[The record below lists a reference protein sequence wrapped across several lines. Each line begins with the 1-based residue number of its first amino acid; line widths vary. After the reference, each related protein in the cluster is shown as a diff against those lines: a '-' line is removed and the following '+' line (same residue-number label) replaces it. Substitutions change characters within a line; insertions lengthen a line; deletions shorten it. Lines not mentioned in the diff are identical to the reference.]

1 MKKMLS
7 EGAVAQL
14 INIRAQASIQLFVHL
29 DLAEGQVFQPL
40 IVSRSQAT
48 IIPISGA
55 LMLL

>member
-1 MKKMLS
+1 MLS

-14 INIRAQASIQLFVHL
+14 ISIRAQASIQLFVHL